1 VALLVKGKNMAKIN
15 GYVIWRGAS
24 MLDGAPIALVAN
36 GFHGA
41 SNDKTGA
48 GLIQTYIIRDDMR
61 PTEASR
67 NGADVSVCGDCKH
80 RGEYKDMGGTLA
92 RIAKT
97 RRCYVV
103 TVHGPLNAYKS
114 MHSGLYPA
122 MPEHEIAEAFAGR
135 MVRIGAYG
143 DGAAIPE
150 WVWRLMLSNVADWTG
165 YTHQWR
171 NPAAQW
177 MRDYCMASV
186 DSLEEM
192 HEAQAMGWRTFRVA
206 PAVDWTREKTE
217 SLCPASKEAGAVIQC
232 DKCLRCSGLKGHG
245 KQSVM
250 IPDHS
255 ATANAVKRLKPS
267 VTVRRVAKAA

>member
-1 VALLVKGKNMAKIN
+1 MSEKIN

-24 MLDGAPIALVAN
+24 VLDGAPIALVAN

-48 GLIQTYIIRDDMR
+48 GLIQTYIIRDDIR

-67 NGADVSVCGDCKH
+67 NGEDVSICGDCKH
-80 RGEYKDMGGTLA
+80 RGEYEDMGGTLA

-103 TVHGPLNAYKS
+103 TAHGPLNAYKS

-122 MPEHEIAEAFAGR
+122 MPEDEIADSFAGR
-135 MVRIGAYG
+135 LARIGAYG

-150 WVWRLMLSNVADWTG
+150 WVWRTILSRAAGWTG

-171 NPAAQW
+171 NPAMQW
-177 MRDYCMASV
+177 LKAYCMASV
-186 DSLEEM
+186 DSIEEM
-192 HEAQAMGWRTFRVA
+192 HEAQEMGWRTFRVA
-206 PAVDWTREKTE
+206 PPTGWTKEKGE
-217 SLCPASKEAGAVIQC
+217 GLCPASKEAGQATQC
-232 DKCLRCSGLKGHG
+232 DKCLLCSGTEGRGKG
-245 KQSVM
+245 SIM

-255 ATANAVKRLKPS
+255 VMANAVKRRNPS